1 MNLIERN
8 IEMIKRL
15 CQKHKVRKLFV
26 FGSILSNNFHD
37 KSDVDFVVDFEKV
50 DLNDYADNYFDL
62 KTALEKLLKR
72 PVDLLE
78 NQAIHNPFLKQ
89 SIDSTKKLVYG
100 F

>member
-15 CQKHKVRKLFV
+15 CKKHKVRELFV
-26 FGSILSNNFHD
+26 FGSILSNNFNEN
-37 KSDVDFVVDFEKV
+37 SDVDFVVDFEKV

-62 KTALEKLLKR
+62 KSALEKLLKR

-78 NQAIHNPFLKQ
+78 NQAIRNPFLKQ

-100 F
+100 

>member
-15 CQKHKVRKLFV
+15 CKKHKVRELFV
-26 FGSILSNNFHD
+26 FGSILSTNFNEN
-37 KSDVDFVVDFEKV
+37 SDVDFVVDFEKV

-62 KTALEKLLKR
+62 KSALEKLLKR

-78 NQAIHNPFLKQ
+78 NQAIRNPFLKQ

-100 F
+100 

>member
-8 IEMIKRL
+8 IEMIKSL
-15 CQKHKVRKLFV
+15 CKKHKVRELFV
-26 FGSILSNNFHD
+26 FGSILSNNFNENI
-37 KSDVDFVVDFEKV
+37 DVDFVVDFEKV

-62 KTALEKLLKR
+62 KSALEKLLKR

-78 NQAIHNPFLKQ
+78 NQAIRNPFLKQ

-100 F
+100 

>member
-26 FGSILSNNFHD
+26 FGSILSNNFND

-78 NQAIHNPFLKQ
+78 NQAIRNPFLKQ

-100 F
+100 